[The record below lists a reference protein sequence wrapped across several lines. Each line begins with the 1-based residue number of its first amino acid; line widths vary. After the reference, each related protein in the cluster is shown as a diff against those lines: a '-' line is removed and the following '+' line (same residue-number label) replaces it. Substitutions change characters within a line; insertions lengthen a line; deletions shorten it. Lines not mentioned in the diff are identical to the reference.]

1 MAIRILVADDDP
13 DISMSLS
20 ERLRW
25 LGHEVVTAADGQAA
39 LAAVEAHALDLA
51 FLDVSMPRLNG
62 IEALKLI
69 RKRWPNLP
77 IVVVTAYGTIRL
89 AVEAMKEGAVDF
101 ITKPFEQGQIDQ
113 TVSTIIDRMGQRV
126 EITKLMGEITHDV
139 KNLLM
144 PLVVGTDLLAEEI
157 DDVFRHLP
165 TTERARAEQS
175 HSNCEEVITMFRNTS
190 RRIQDRMKAI
200 ADYAAVTRVSQKFE
214 PCVIGKIAESVV
226 KSLRSAAEQR
236 QVTLRMEGLQGLPAI
251 AGDEARLYSLLYNLV
266 NNAIPEV
273 PPRGLVT
280 ISGFHEAGD
289 DFIRLRVV
297 DTGNGMS
304 AEIRDHLFTNRL
316 VSNKTGGTGLGTK
329 IVKDVVEMHGG
340 RITVESEPGRGTTFE
355 IRLPIDG
362 PAFLKPVDVRVQS
375 ASHLSLTLTAER
387 STSSSCRLAAGE
399 TPDSRDAV
407 LRAQAL

>member
-77 IVVVTAYGTIRL
+77 VVVVTAYGTIRL

-113 TVSTIIDRMGQRV
+113 TVSTFIDRMGQRV

-144 PLVVGTDLLAEEI
+144 PLVTGTDLLADEI
-157 DDVFRHLP
+157 DEVFRHLP
-165 TTERARAEQS
+165 AMERSRAEQS

-273 PPRGLVT
+273 PPHGLVT
-280 ISGFHEAGD
+280 IDGIHEPGD
-289 DFIRLRVV
+289 DCNRLRVS

-329 IVKDVVEMHGG
+329 IVKDVVDMHGG
-340 RITVESEPGRGTTFE
+340 RITVDSEPGRGTTFE

-362 PAFLKPVDVRVQS
+362 PAFLKPTDVRVPS
-375 ASHLSLTLTAER
+375 ASR
-387 STSSSCRLAAGE
+387 S
-399 TPDSRDAV
+399 V
-407 LRAQAL
+407 

>member
-77 IVVVTAYGTIRL
+77 VVVVTAYGTIRL

-113 TVSTIIDRMGQRV
+113 TVSTFIDRMGQRV

-144 PLVVGTDLLAEEI
+144 PLVTGTDLLADEI

-165 TTERARAEQS
+165 AMERSRAEQS

-226 KSLRSAAEQR
+226 KSLRSPAEQR
-236 QVTLRMEGLQGLPAI
+236 QVTLRTEGLQGLPAI

-273 PPRGLVT
+273 PPHGLVT
-280 ISGFHEAGD
+280 IDGVHEPGD
-289 DFIRLRVV
+289 DCIRLRVS

-329 IVKDVVEMHGG
+329 IVKDVVDMHGG
-340 RITVESEPGRGTTFE
+340 RITVDSEPGRGTTFE
-355 IRLPIDG
+355 IRLPIEG
-362 PAFLKPVDVRVQS
+362 PAFLKPTDVRAQS
-375 ASHLSLTLTAER
+375 ASH
-387 STSSSCRLAAGE
+387 
-399 TPDSRDAV
+399 PV
-407 LRAQAL
+407 

>member
-39 LAAVEAHALDLA
+39 LAAVEAHSLDLA

-77 IVVVTAYGTIRL
+77 VVVVTAYGTIRL

-113 TVSTIIDRMGQRV
+113 TVSTFIDRMGQRV

-144 PLVVGTDLLAEEI
+144 PLVTGTDLLAEEI

-165 TTERARAEQS
+165 AMERSRAEQS

-304 AEIRDHLFTNRL
+304 AEIRDHLFTNRM

-375 ASHLSLTLTAER
+375 ASHLA
-387 STSSSCRLAAGE
+387 
-399 TPDSRDAV
+399 
-407 LRAQAL
+407 

>member
-375 ASHLSLTLTAER
+375 ASASHLA
-387 STSSSCRLAAGE
+387 
-399 TPDSRDAV
+399 
-407 LRAQAL
+407 

>member
-1 MAIRILVADDDP
+1 MGIRILVADDDP
-13 DISMSLS
+13 DIRMSLS

-25 LGHEVVTAADGQAA
+25 LGHDVVTAGDGQAA

-51 FLDVSMPRLNG
+51 FLDVSMPRLTG

-77 IVVVTAYGTIRL
+77 VVVVTAYGTIRL

-113 TVSTIIDRMGQRV
+113 TVSTFVERMGQRV

-144 PLVVGTDLLAEEI
+144 PLVAGTDLLADEI
-157 DDVFRHLP
+157 DDVFRHLSTMEP
-165 TTERARAEQS
+165 SRAEQS
-175 HSNCEEVITMFRNTS
+175 HSACEEVIAMFRNTS

-200 ADYAAVTRVSQKFE
+200 ADYAALTRVSQKFE
-214 PCVIGKIAESVV
+214 ACVIGQIADSVM
-226 KSLRSAAEQR
+226 KSLRQAAEQR
-236 QVTLRMEGLQGLPAI
+236 QVRLSVEGLEALPAI

-273 PPRGLVT
+273 PPHGLVT
-280 ISGFHEAGD
+280 ISGFHQAGED
-289 DFIRLRVV
+289 HIRLRVA
-297 DTGNGMS
+297 DTGRGMP

-316 VSNKTGGTGLGTK
+316 VSSKTGGTGLGSK
-329 IVKDVVEMHGG
+329 IVKDVVDMHGG
-340 RITVESEPGRGTTFE
+340 RISVESEPDKGTTFD
-355 IRLPIDG
+355 IRLPIEG
-362 PAFLKPVDVRVQS
+362 PAFLRMTDTPATDHAEPR
-375 ASHLSLTLTAER
+375 LT
-387 STSSSCRLAAGE
+387 
-399 TPDSRDAV
+399 PH
-407 LRAQAL
+407 

>member
-1 MAIRILVADDDP
+1 MGIRILVADDDA
-13 DISMSLS
+13 DIRMSLS

-25 LGHEVVTAADGQAA
+25 LGHEVVEAADGREA

-77 IVVVTAYGTIRL
+77 IVVVTAYGTVRL

-113 TVSTIIDRMGQRV
+113 AVSIIIERMGQRV
-126 EITKLMGEITHDV
+126 DMTRLMGEITHDV

-144 PLVVGTDLLAEEI
+144 PLVAGTDLLADEI

-175 HSNCEEVITMFRNTS
+175 HSACEEVITMFRNTS

-200 ADYAAVTRVSQKFE
+200 ADYAAITRVSQKFE
-214 PCVIGKIAESVV
+214 PCVMGKVAESVV

-236 QVTLRMEGLQGLPAI
+236 QVTLRAEGLQALPAI

-273 PPRGLVT
+273 PPQGFVT
-280 ISGFHEAGD
+280 ISGSHEAGD
-289 DFIRLRVV
+289 DFIRLCVA
-297 DTGNGMS
+297 DTGKGMA

-329 IVKDVVEMHGG
+329 IVKDVIDMHGG
-340 RITVESEPGRGTTFE
+340 RITVESEPGRGTTFD
-355 IRLPIDG
+355 IRLPIEG
-362 PAFLKPVDVRVQS
+362 PAFLKTADARESS
-375 ASHLSLTLTAER
+375 AST
-387 STSSSCRLAAGE
+387 
-399 TPDSRDAV
+399 
-407 LRAQAL
+407 RA

>member
-1 MAIRILVADDDP
+1 MGIRILVADDDP
-13 DISMSLS
+13 DIRMSLS

-25 LGHEVVTAADGQAA
+25 LGHDVVTAADGQAA

-77 IVVVTAYGTIRL
+77 VVVVTAYGTIRL

-101 ITKPFEQGQIDQ
+101 MTKPFEQGQIDQ
-113 TVSTIIDRMGQRV
+113 TLTTITDRMGQRV
-126 EITKLMGEITHDV
+126 DITRLMGEITHDV

-144 PLVVGTDLLAEEI
+144 PLVAGTDLLADEI

-165 TTERARAEQS
+165 TMEPARAEQS
-175 HSNCEEVITMFRNTS
+175 HSACEEVISMFRNTS

-200 ADYAAVTRVSQKFE
+200 ADYAALTRVSQKFE
-214 PCVIGKIAESVV
+214 ACVIIKIAESVV
-226 KSLRSAAEQR
+226 KSLRGAAEQR
-236 QVTLRMEGLQGLPAI
+236 QVTLALEGVQALPAI

-273 PPRGLVT
+273 PPHGVIT
-280 ISGFHEAGD
+280 ISGFHQAGD
-289 DFIRLRVV
+289 EFIRLRVT
-297 DTGNGMS
+297 DTGRGMP
-304 AEIRDHLFTNRL
+304 ADIRDNLFTNRL
-316 VSNKTGGTGLGTK
+316 VSSKTGGTGLGTK
-329 IVKDVVEMHGG
+329 IVKDVVDMHGG
-340 RITVESEPGRGTTFE
+340 RISVESEPDKGTTFD

-362 PAFLKPVDVRVQS
+362 PAFLR
-375 ASHLSLTLTAER
+375 TL
-387 STSSSCRLAAGE
+387 
-399 TPDSRDAV
+399 DAP
-407 LRAQAL
+407 AQAAAAQAAPKHA

>member
-1 MAIRILVADDDP
+1 MGIRILVADDDP
-13 DISMSLS
+13 DIRMSLS

-25 LGHEVVTAADGQAA
+25 LGHDVVTAADGQAA

-77 IVVVTAYGTIRL
+77 VVVVTAYGTIRL

-101 ITKPFEQGQIDQ
+101 MTKPFEQGQIDQ
-113 TVSTIIDRMGQRV
+113 TLTTITDRMGQRV
-126 EITKLMGEITHDV
+126 DITRLMGEITHDV

-144 PLVVGTDLLAEEI
+144 PLVAGTDLLADEI

-165 TTERARAEQS
+165 TMEPARAEQS
-175 HSNCEEVITMFRNTS
+175 HSACEEVISMFRNTS

-200 ADYAAVTRVSQKFE
+200 ADYAALTRVSQKFE
-214 PCVIGKIAESVV
+214 ACVIIKIAESVV
-226 KSLRSAAEQR
+226 KSLRGAAEQR
-236 QVTLRMEGLQGLPAI
+236 QVTLALEGLQALPAI

-273 PPRGLVT
+273 PPHGVIT
-280 ISGFHEAGD
+280 ISGFHQAADE
-289 DFIRLRVV
+289 FIRLRVT
-297 DTGNGMS
+297 DTGRGMP
-304 AEIRDHLFTNRL
+304 ADIRDNLFTNRL
-316 VSNKTGGTGLGTK
+316 VSSKTGGTGLGTK
-329 IVKDVVEMHGG
+329 IVKDVVDMHGG
-340 RITVESEPGRGTTFE
+340 RISVESEPDKGTTFD

-362 PAFLKPVDVRVQS
+362 PAFLR
-375 ASHLSLTLTAER
+375 TL
-387 STSSSCRLAAGE
+387 
-399 TPDSRDAV
+399 DAP
-407 LRAQAL
+407 AQAAAAQAAPKHA

>member
-1 MAIRILVADDDP
+1 MGIRILVADDDP
-13 DISMSLS
+13 DIRMSLS

-25 LGHEVVTAADGQAA
+25 LGHDVVTAADGQAA

-77 IVVVTAYGTIRL
+77 VVVVTAYGTIRL

-101 ITKPFEQGQIDQ
+101 MTKPFEQGQIDQ
-113 TVSTIIDRMGQRV
+113 TLTTITDRMGQRV
-126 EITKLMGEITHDV
+126 DITRLMGEITHDV

-144 PLVVGTDLLAEEI
+144 PLVAGTDLLADEI

-165 TTERARAEQS
+165 TMEPARAEQS
-175 HSNCEEVITMFRNTS
+175 HSACEEVISMFRNTS

-200 ADYAAVTRVSQKFE
+200 ADYAALTRVSQKFE
-214 PCVIGKIAESVV
+214 ACVIIKIAESVV
-226 KSLRSAAEQR
+226 KSLRGAAEQR
-236 QVTLRMEGLQGLPAI
+236 QVTLALEGLQALPAI

-273 PPRGLVT
+273 PPHGVIT
-280 ISGFHEAGD
+280 ISGFHQAGD
-289 DFIRLRVV
+289 EFIRLRVA
-297 DTGNGMS
+297 DTGRGMP
-304 AEIRDHLFTNRL
+304 ADIRDNLFTNRL
-316 VSNKTGGTGLGTK
+316 VSSKTGGTGLGTK
-329 IVKDVVEMHGG
+329 IVKDVVDMHGG
-340 RITVESEPGRGTTFE
+340 RISVESEPDKGTTFD

-362 PAFLKPVDVRVQS
+362 PAFLRALD
-375 ASHLSLTLTAER
+375 AS
-387 STSSSCRLAAGE
+387 
-399 TPDSRDAV
+399 
-407 LRAQAL
+407 AQAAAAQAAPKHA

>member
-77 IVVVTAYGTIRL
+77 VVVVTAYGTIRL

-113 TVSTIIDRMGQRV
+113 TVSTFIERMGQRV

-144 PLVVGTDLLAEEI
+144 PLVAGTDLLAEEI

-165 TTERARAEQS
+165 AMERSRAEQS

-273 PPRGLVT
+273 PPHGLVT
-280 ISGFHEAGD
+280 IGGSHEAGD
-289 DFIRLRVV
+289 DCIRLRVA

-316 VSNKTGGTGLGTK
+316 VSSKTGGTGLGTK
-329 IVKDVVEMHGG
+329 IVKDVVDMHGG
-340 RITVESEPGRGTTFE
+340 RISVESEPGRGTTFE
-355 IRLPIDG
+355 IRLPIEG
-362 PAFLKPVDVRVQS
+362 PAFLRPVDARVPS
-375 ASHLSLTLTAER
+375 ASHPA
-387 STSSSCRLAAGE
+387 
-399 TPDSRDAV
+399 
-407 LRAQAL
+407 

>member
-101 ITKPFEQGQIDQ
+101 ITKPFEQRQIDQ

-165 TTERARAEQS
+165 TMERARAEQS

-375 ASHLSLTLTAER
+375 ASHLA
-387 STSSSCRLAAGE
+387 
-399 TPDSRDAV
+399 
-407 LRAQAL
+407 

>member
-1 MAIRILVADDDP
+1 MGIRILVADDDA
-13 DISMSLS
+13 DIRMSLS

-25 LGHEVVTAADGQAA
+25 LGHDVVTAADGQAA

-69 RKRWPNLP
+69 RKRWPSLP
-77 IVVVTAYGTIRL
+77 VVVVTAYGTIRL

-113 TVSTIIDRMGQRV
+113 TVATFIDRMGQRV
-126 EITKLMGEITHDV
+126 EITRLMGEITHDV

-144 PLVVGTDLLAEEI
+144 PLVAGTDLLADEI

-165 TTERARAEQS
+165 TMEPKRAEQS
-175 HSNCEEVITMFRNTS
+175 HSACDEVISMFRNTS

-200 ADYAAVTRVSQKFE
+200 ADYAALTRVSQKFE
-214 PCVIGKIAESVV
+214 SCVIAKIAESVV
-226 KSLRSAAEQR
+226 KSLRGAAEQR
-236 QVTLRMEGLQGLPAI
+236 KVTLSMKGLQGLPSI

-273 PPRGLVT
+273 PPQGHVS
-280 ISGFHEAGD
+280 ISGHYQAGD
-289 DFIRLRVV
+289 ECIQLRVA
-297 DTGNGMS
+297 DTGNGMP
-304 AEIRDHLFTNRL
+304 ADIRDNLFTNRL

-329 IVKDVVEMHGG
+329 IVKEVVDMHGG
-340 RITVESEPGRGTTFE
+340 SIAVESEPGRGTTFD
-355 IRLPIDG
+355 IRLPIQG
-362 PAFLKPVDVRVQS
+362 PAFLR
-375 ASHLSLTLTAER
+375 TIE
-387 STSSSCRLAAGE
+387 AA
-399 TPDSRDAV
+399 
-407 LRAQAL
+407 AQVTQNPA

>member
-113 TVSTIIDRMGQRV
+113 TVSTIIDRIGQRM

-375 ASHLSLTLTAER
+375 ASASHLA
-387 STSSSCRLAAGE
+387 
-399 TPDSRDAV
+399 
-407 LRAQAL
+407 

>member
-69 RKRWPNLP
+69 RNRWPNLP

-165 TTERARAEQS
+165 TMERARAEQS
-175 HSNCEEVITMFRNTS
+175 HSACEEVITMFSNTS

-214 PCVIGKIAESVV
+214 PCVIGKIAESVI

-273 PPRGLVT
+273 PPHGLVT
-280 ISGFHEAGD
+280 ISGLQEAGD
-289 DFIRLRVV
+289 DCIRLRVA

-329 IVKDVVEMHGG
+329 IVKDVVDMHGG

-355 IRLPIDG
+355 IQLPIEG
-362 PAFLKPVDVRVQS
+362 PDFLKPVDARVQS
-375 ASHLSLTLTAER
+375 ASHPA
-387 STSSSCRLAAGE
+387 
-399 TPDSRDAV
+399 
-407 LRAQAL
+407 